1 MREKGKN
8 DSGGSR
14 DAAVINTSE
23 VRKTITAG
31 NKNSEVP

>member
-1 MREKGKN
+1 MREKAKN
-8 DSGGSR
+8 DSGDSR
-14 DAAVINTSE
+14 DGAVINTSG